1 MKIVLI
7 GAGSESFGRG
17 QIADILQ
24 SKDLPGHDVTLSLV
38 DTNDAALTKM
48 HRVAQR
54 MAEHVGSNVTL
65 QATTDRCD
73 ALPGADFVVTAVTV
87 RRYELWEQ
95 DFRIPLS
102 YGFKHVLG
110 ENGGPGAMFHALRN
124 LQLVLPI
131 CHDVEKL
138 APKARL
144 LNFTNPEARILHAI
158 RTLTDVDAYGFCH
171 GVFGAIDTL
180 ASYLDRPAEQL
191 DIVSAGMN
199 HFYAILKCV
208 DRETGEDLLPQA
220 IKRAAEET
228 GGHLQLFRHFAEA
241 FGLFV
246 FPSDDHIGEYV
257 SYAHEY
263 CGTQWPY
270 GLEKRQLAATDPVR
284 PDVLAEYA
292 DGKRPADDP
301 AVLAP
306 SGESVTPI
314 ICDLVLGRENR
325 HPAVNVL
332 NDVGYID
339 NLPRDGVVEV
349 PCRVDGDGIHAV
361 AVGSIPRAL
370 ETFLRPQFEI
380 IRLVTEAYRTG
391 DRKLLLQALLLDPI
405 VDSAVRAEQMLDN
418 MLRLQAAFLPT
429 FE

>member
-17 QIADILQ
+17 QIADMLQ
-24 SKDLPGHDVTLSLV
+24 CEPLAGRDVTLSLV
-38 DTNDAALTKM
+38 DTNEAALTKM

-54 MAEHVGSNVTL
+54 MAEHVGSDFTL
-65 QATTDRCD
+65 EATTDRRD

-131 CHDVEKL
+131 CRDVEKL
-138 APKARL
+138 SPHARL
-144 LNFTNPEARILHAI
+144 LNFTNPEARILHAV

-171 GVFGAIDTL
+171 GVFTAIDTL
-180 ASYLDRPAEQL
+180 ARYLNRPAEQL
-191 DIVSAGMN
+191 EIVSAGMN
-199 HFYAILKCV
+199 HLFAILKCA
-208 DRETGEDLLPQA
+208 DRQTGEDLLPTA
-220 IKRAAEET
+220 LARAKEET
-228 GGHLQLFRHFAEA
+228 SPHLRLFRHFADT

-246 FPSDDHIGEYV
+246 FPSDDHVGEYV
-257 SYAHEY
+257 SWAHEF

-270 GLEKRQLAATDPVR
+270 GLEKRKLAAADPVR
-284 PDVLAEYA
+284 PDALAEYA
-292 DGKRPADDP
+292 DGRRPADDP
-301 AVLAP
+301 AILAG

-314 ICDLVLGRENR
+314 ICDIALGNHRE

-332 NDVGYID
+332 NTGSYID

-349 PCRVDGDGIHAV
+349 PCRVDAEGIHA
-361 AVGSIPRAL
+361 AKVGSIPRAL
-370 ETFLRPQFEI
+370 EAFLRPQFEI
-380 IRLVTEAYRTG
+380 IRLITEACRTH

-405 VDSAVRAEQMLDN
+405 VDSAAKAEKMLDQMLE
-418 MLRLQAAFLPT
+418 LQSEFLPD
-429 FE
+429 FD

>member
-7 GAGSESFGRG
+7 GAGSDSFGRG

-24 SKDLPGHDVTLSLV
+24 CEDLAGRNVTLSLV
-38 DTNDAALTKM
+38 DTNEAALTKM
-48 HRVAQR
+48 HRVAER
-54 MAEHVGSNVTL
+54 MAEHVGSDIRL
-65 QATTDRCD
+65 EATTDRRE
-73 ALPGADFVVTAVTV
+73 ALPGADFVITAVTA
-87 RRYELWEQ
+87 RRWELWEQ
-95 DFRIPLS
+95 DFRVPLS

-131 CHDVEKL
+131 CHDVEEL
-138 APKARL
+138 APTARL

-158 RTLTDVDAYGFCH
+158 RTLTNVDAYGFCH
-171 GVFGAIDTL
+171 GVFSAIDTL
-180 ASYLDRPAEQL
+180 AGYLDRPAEQL
-191 DIVSAGMN
+191 EIVSAGMN

-208 DRETGEDLLPQA
+208 DRDSGEDLLPQA
-220 IKRAAEET
+220 LARATEET
-228 GGHLQLFRHFAEA
+228 SGHLQLFRHFAEA
-241 FGLFV
+241 FDMFV

-257 SYAHEY
+257 SFAHEF

-270 GLEKRQLAATDPVR
+270 GLEKRKLAATDPAR

-314 ICDLVLGRENR
+314 ICDIELGRQRE

-332 NDVGYID
+332 NDAGYID
-339 NLPRDGVVEV
+339 NLPRDDVVEV

-361 AVGSIPRAL
+361 KVGSIPRAL

-391 DRKLLLQALLLDPI
+391 DRKHLLQALLLDPI
-405 VDSAVRAEQMLDN
+405 VDSARQAEKMLDQMLE
-418 MLRLQAAFLPT
+418 LQSEFLPS
-429 FE
+429 FD